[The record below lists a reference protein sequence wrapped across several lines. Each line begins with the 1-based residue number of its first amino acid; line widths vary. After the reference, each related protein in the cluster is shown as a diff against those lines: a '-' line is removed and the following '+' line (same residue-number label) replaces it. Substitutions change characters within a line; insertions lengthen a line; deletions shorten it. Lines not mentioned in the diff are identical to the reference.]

1 MILTSRNIAWKSID
15 LCVPVHIH
23 ASAMFLQDYLF
34 KAPEVKVPLPI
45 EDVKKRGLKFV

>member
-1 MILTSRNIAWKSID
+1 MSYVFLFTST
-15 LCVPVHIH
+15 
-23 ASAMFLQDYLF
+23 LQPCTKDYLF